1 MSKIKLLKLDE
12 WTIYQ
17 SNIRGYSSKELSFH
31 TIIANITPSVIIL
44 NETHYRNDRKM
55 SIPGYDTYNRNRQ
68 NKCMGGI
75 ATAICNKESMHALK
89 VKEGEKDDEFLDMVS
104 LQHQ

>member
-1 MSKIKLLKLDE
+1 MDNLPVKYTWVFFKD
-12 WTIYQ
+12 
-17 SNIRGYSSKELSFH
+17 LSFH
-31 TIIANITPSVIIL
+31 TIIANIKPSVIIL